1 MKIATWNVNSVR
13 SRLERLL
20 RWLDRQ
26 RPDVVCLQ
34 ELKAATDQFPYA
46 PLRDAGYAA
55 SVYGQ
60 KTYNGVA
67 ILSRTEPED
76 VCRSLDDEDD
86 GSQARFISARV
97 DGLRIMSV
105 YVPNGGTVGS
115 EKWRYKLAW
124 LARLRA
130 HLDRHGDPTEPLEAP
145 IRRRSLPKALAKGQ
159 AEDLLDQPNESR
171 TPYRDQALLE
181 LLYASGLR
189 ASEAVGVDLKDVN
202 LPDRSVRVRGKGNKD
217 RIALFGESCARAIGD
232 YLSKERVPPLRG
244 EPLFTNPKGGRLST
258 RSVQNV
264 VRAWARR
271 AGLPPGVTPH
281 TLRHSFATHLLDRGA
296 DIRSVQELLGHKSLV
311 TTQIYTHVSTA
322 GLREVYERAH
332 PRAKVLG

>member
-130 HLDRHGDPTEPLEAP
+130 HLDRHGDPTEPLALCGDFNVAP
-145 IRRRSLPKALAKGQ
+145 DDSDVANPDAWRNTVLCHEEGRLALSSVKAWGLVDLVRMKHPDGGIYSWWDYRLLGFPKN
-159 AEDLLDQPNESR
+159 D
-171 TPYRDQALLE
+171 
-181 LLYASGLR
+181 GLR
-189 ASEAVGVDLKDVN
+189 IDHIFAT
-202 LPDRSVRVRGKGNKD
+202 
-217 RIALFGESCARAIGD
+217 
-232 YLSKERVPPLRG
+232 
-244 EPLFTNPKGGRLST
+244 EP
-258 RSVQNV
+258 V
-264 VRAWARR
+264 ARR
-271 AGLPPGVTPH
+271 LA
-281 TLRHSFATHLLDRGA
+281 AAAIDRNERKGKQPSDHA
-296 DIRSVQELLGHKSLV
+296 PVLVEL
-311 TTQIYTHVSTA
+311 TD
-322 GLREVYERAH
+322 
-332 PRAKVLG
+332 